1 MSTTPKNSHFLTCR
15 ALLLAPW
22 WPKPNKN
29 LQGICV
35 YVQTTPPPSFVP
47 IAPILTNL
55 KRQNSSKGKNPI
67 KTYKTPVSMSK
78 LPLQVLFQLH
88 ITPILTTLKHQKP
101 LKTAKM
107 TIFQRF
113 ALYCS
118 PPDGQNPIKTYKAP
132 ASMSKPPLLQ
142 VLCQLHP
149 FRLL

>member
-1 MSTTPKNSHFLTCR
+1 MVPINPDFRIWFIQKSRKIFPKYPSSKFCSNCTHSDQFETSK
-15 ALLLAPW
+15 LLKRE
-22 WPKPNKN
+22 KPNKN
-29 LQGICV
+29 IQDTCV
-35 YVQTTPPPSFVP
+35 YVQTTPPSFVP
-47 IAPILTNL
+47 
-55 KRQNSSKGKNPI
+55 
-67 KTYKTPVSMSK
+67 
-78 LPLQVLFQLH
+78 

-118 PPDGQNPIKTYKAP
+118 PPGGQNPIKTYRAP